1 MMTSAT
7 VYPSLTHGQDD
18 IPKGWHWSARYV
30 LPKPLIWRRPS
41 SDPSK
46 LGEEIAF
53 FFSPSDRSWMIATI
67 CHGIAINQGYHG
79 NTMGIP
85 INQPCSEWGSWC
97 DGPPGVLR
105 QFDFIESQPKC
116 FHWSLLNHCF
126 HLESPL
132 KKTLG
137 RASQLATCYIK
148 PMLDCN
154 EMNGGLEHFLFFHS
168 VGNVI
173 IPTDELI
180 YFSEG

>member
-1 MMTSAT
+1 
-7 VYPSLTHGQDD
+7 VFSL
-18 IPKGWHWSARYV
+18 
-30 LPKPLIWRRPS
+30 KPVEPLFS
-41 SDPSK
+41 S
-46 LGEEIAF
+46 
-53 FFSPSDRSWMIATI
+53 
-67 CHGIAINQGYHG
+67 
-79 NTMGIP
+79 GIP
-85 INQPCSEWGSWC
+85 I
-97 DGPPGVLR
+97 
-105 QFDFIESQPKC
+105 
-116 FHWSLLNHCF
+116 
-126 HLESPL
+126 